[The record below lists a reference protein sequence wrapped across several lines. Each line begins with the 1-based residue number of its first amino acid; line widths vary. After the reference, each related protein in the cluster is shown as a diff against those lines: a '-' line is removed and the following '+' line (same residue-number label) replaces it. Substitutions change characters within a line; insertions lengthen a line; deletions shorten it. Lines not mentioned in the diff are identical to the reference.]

1 MDPNR
6 AAKHLKASSTVRAVD
21 APSRALFRQV
31 LLPSFVNR
39 LFGRHVQRLR
49 ARHVRGRAVH
59 VQARVLGGGLQVPV
73 PRGRVR
79 RERGVQPSSGY
90 MPVLRGSYWRGMHS
104 SRRCQRGLCQRLFWT
119 WNVRGWGLR
128 VRARVER
135 CLLRDRRMHVFGAR
149 DLRARKAVHVQGGV
163 GRGVVRGG
171 VEARSQP
178 SHLSRRLQ
186 RKRCVRRCYRGV

>member
-59 VQARVLGGGLQVPV
+59 VQARVLGGRPAGPSAQGEGAAGAGCATLI
-73 PRGRVR
+73 RVHACATGVVL
-79 RERGVQPSSGY
+79 ERDALKSEVSAWTVSEA
-90 MPVLRGSYWRGMHS
+90 VLDME
-104 SRRCQRGLCQRLFWT
+104 
-119 WNVRGWGLR
+119 
-128 VRARVER
+128 RAWVG
-135 CLLRDRRMHVFGAR
+135 FAS
-149 DLRARKAVHVQGGV
+149 ASQGGTV
-163 GRGVVRGG
+163 PF
-171 VEARSQP
+171 AR
-178 SHLSRRLQ
+178 
-186 RKRCVRRCYRGV
+186 